1 MLYISNMLCY
11 VKRVCHVEQR
21 ERSDGTRGERPVR
34 PWRQGLLRRGHGE
47 RARPDRTPRPGQAG
61 PRHQTRRQAARAR
74 GPGAGPRPDDPRHA
88 HAQRAWIGDPARA
101 DPAAHPGEPR
111 HRGVPVT
118 AAVRCTDVTKS
129 YRDLRAVDGISFEVR
144 QGEIFGIIGP
154 NGAGKTTL
162 LECIEGLRT
171 RDTGVIEVFG
181 MDPERQTR
189 EVRERTGVQLQS
201 AALPTHIKVAETLDL
216 FASFYAAPAD
226 WRPLLPRLGLE
237 DKRNTYVD
245 KLSGGQRQ
253 GDEDAQ
259 ALDALQEGGLAG
271 AVGADDPEDL
281 ALADLEGDAVDGA
294 EVSVAL
300 GDVGAP
306 HRGGH
311 RDSSVPGFAWV
322 CRWICSSRVADP
334 RTLRMSVS
342 RVIRARPCSGSPS
355 TSSLSP
361 GLMPRSRLAWAG
373 SAIWPRS
380 LTVTAP

>member
-1 MLYISNMLCY
+1 M
-11 VKRVCHVEQR
+11 
-21 ERSDGTRGERPVR
+21 
-34 PWRQGLLRRGHGE
+34 
-47 RARPDRTPRPGQAG
+47 
-61 PRHQTRRQAARAR
+61 
-74 GPGAGPRPDDPRHA
+74 
-88 HAQRAWIGDPARA
+88 
-101 DPAAHPGEPR
+101 
-111 HRGVPVT
+111 T

-129 YRDLRAVDGISFEVR
+129 YRDLHAVDDISFEVR

-253 GDEDAQ
+253 RVFIALALINNPELVFLDELTTGLDPQSRRAIWDVIREIRDGGTTVVLTTHFMEEAERLCDRVAIVDHGRVV
-259 ALDALQEGGLAG
+259 ALDTVPALIGSLAAESRLTITVAGTPPLDRLRTVAGVTHAAQTGDQITVRGTG
-271 AVGADDPEDL
+271 ARLAQDVIGALTELDVPMRDLRTEQPSLEDVFL
-281 ALADLEGDAVDGA
+281 ALTGREMREG
-294 EVSVAL
+294 
-300 GDVGAP
+300 
-306 HRGGH
+306 
-311 RDSSVPGFAWV
+311 
-322 CRWICSSRVADP
+322 
-334 RTLRMSVS
+334 
-342 RVIRARPCSGSPS
+342 
-355 TSSLSP
+355 TS
-361 GLMPRSRLAWAG
+361 A
-373 SAIWPRS
+373 
-380 LTVTAP
+380 